1 MVSMKEIAKEGR
13 GVLLYMRQE
22 GRGIGLVNKLKAYCL
37 QDNGMDTLDANLA
50 LGFEADQRE
59 YYIGAQILRELG
71 IRSLRLLTNNP
82 DKVYQLQDYGME
94 ISKRVPIQMDA
105 TNYDLKYLKTKQ
117 ERMGHLLQF

>member
-1 MVSMKEIAKEGR
+1 MKEIAKEGR

-94 ISKRVPIQMDA
+94 ISERVPIQMDA